1 MPVFNAWFKLSG
13 SIRVTRTGNQNGT
26 ALKVGA
32 TLGAAGWAVRPS
44 LLRVSVDLGDGLS
57 IVSSAP
63 CGQRQRIRHNLGG
76 ILC

>member
-32 TLGAAGWAVRPS
+32 NLGAAGRAVRPS
-44 LLRVSVDLGDGLS
+44 LRVSVVLVDGSS

-63 CGQRQRIRHNLGG
+63 CGQRPRIRHKLGG
-76 ILC
+76 NLC